1 MSPLGLKK
9 AASLFKD
16 PYPTWLW
23 FIILFAAFL
32 QAVAA
37 NTQDGN
43 EDEGRTTLSPTV
55 TTRGQSSH
63 GAIIGAVVGGISL
76 ALLCLAGCYG
86 QHKEF
91 LYELRMRR

>member
-1 MSPLGLKK
+1 MSLLGHLKRQPACSK
-9 AASLFKD
+9 TPIRL
-16 PYPTWLW
+16 LW
-23 FIILFAAFL
+23 FIFLFAEL
-32 QAVAA
+32 LPVVANA
-37 NTQDGN
+37 EDGD
-43 EDEGRTTLSPTV
+43 EVEGRTTLSPTAAP
-55 TTRGQSSH
+55 RGQSSH

>member
-37 NTQDGN
+37 TTEDGD
-43 EDEGRTTLSPTV
+43 EDEGRTTLSPTA
-55 TTRGQSSH
+55 TPRGQSSH